1 MKGLNGSVLFSKRL
15 DLWIFV
21 AYGIFVSGFFFFP
34 DRPLHYKFYYLA
46 VLLPG
51 LFMAYRELPVFW
63 KNGLFRLLLLWLTYQ
78 LLSGL
83 WSENFTPAAFA
94 TLAGWWVQVVIF
106 IVITATLVRRYPEE
120 FDVLLKLLVAGIA
133 LMAVASIISWYATRP
148 FPVSRLEPIGR
159 IDNAILAGCAYGVF
173 TLLALHFSVVS
184 RVILLRVLYGL
195 AFLVL
200 VSAVLLTHS
209 RTAILGVLAA
219 IIAMPFCFGRKVAL
233 AMLVLLA
240 GVIIVAFVIF
250 PDVFDRFYM
259 GMRWRP
265 MIWESVLAHIAD
277 APWLGHGYLSDT
289 TVALEKRS
297 FQHAHSSY
305 LGFLRDGGIVGFTI
319 FLVMLAGFAR
329 YLLRNGCSRAKYIV
343 PLLVF
348 AFVVIAPDVDRL
360 IVRPKELW
368 LFFWLPLGLFIGVS
382 QQESVSD
389 ATSDS

>member
-1 MKGLNGSVLFSKRL
+1 MKGITGSALFPTRL

-34 DRPLHYKFYYLA
+34 ERPLHYKFYYLA

-63 KNGLFRLLLLWLTYQ
+63 KNGLFRLLLLWLSYQ

-106 IVITATLVRRYPEE
+106 IVITATLVRRYPEA
-120 FDVLLKLLVAGIA
+120 FDGLLKLLVVAIA
-133 LMAVASIISWYATRP
+133 LMAVASIINWYATRP

-173 TLLALHFSVVS
+173 TLLALHYAVVS
-184 RVILLRVLYGL
+184 RALSLRVVYGV
-195 AFLVL
+195 AFFIL

-209 RTAILGVLAA
+209 RTAMLGLLAA
-219 IIAMPFCFGRKVAL
+219 LVAMPFCFGRRVTL
-233 AMLVLLA
+233 AVLVLLS
-240 GVIIVAFVIF
+240 VIMALALMVF
-250 PDVFDRFYM
+250 PEVFDRFSM
-259 GMRWRP
+259 DLHWRP
-265 MIWESVLAHIAD
+265 LIWEKTLAHIAA

-305 LGFLRDGGIVGFTI
+305 LGFLRDGGVVGLTL

-348 AFVVIAPDVDRL
+348 AFVVIVPDIDRL